1 MAAALVPHVLVVP
14 FPAQG
19 HMIPVLDLIGGPFD
33 LSSGAPCEAI
43 TVGPPRGP
51 WTSPHRHCYPVTGPL
66 LAPLLGGAIRAVTLL
81 FPTHLA
87 FPAGIESAKGCPPAL
102 MGTLIVAFTGL
113 RGPLSSWVRAR
124 SGSPDRIVAI
134 LSDFFGW
141 TQPLA
146 AELGLPRITF
156 SCCAVYGA
164 AVLHSLLRQLPR
176 REDENDDEC
185 PIPFPN
191 LPSVPVYQ
199 RRQLSLMY
207 RTYKEGDEHI
217 PVARGTYME
226 VPLADMGFR
235 RMRAVGPLAPEADAT
250 ENHGG
255 ETAVTTA
262 NLCAWLD
269 KFEDDKSV
277 IYISA
282 SGAWL
287 CCSQVMRRRCSQV
300 MRRRWLLPWSGRVW
314 RSCGRFVRL

>member
-19 HMIPVLDLIGGPFD
+19 HMIPLLDLIGGPFD

-51 WTSPHRHCYPVTGPL
+51 WTSPHRRSYPVTGPL
-66 LAPLLGGAIRAVTLL
+66 LARLLGGAIRAVTLL
-81 FPTHLA
+81 FLTHLA
-87 FPAGIESAKGCPPAL
+87 FPAGVESAKGCPPAL

-113 RGPLSSWVRAR
+113 RGPLSSRVRAR
-124 SGSPDRIVAI
+124 SFSPDRIVAI
-134 LSDFFGW
+134 LSGFFGW

-191 LPSVPVYQ
+191 LPSVPVYP

-217 PVARGTYME
+217 PVARGTDME

-235 RMRAVGPLAPEADAT
+235 RMCAVGPLAPEADAT

-255 ETAVTTA
+255 ETAVTMA

-287 CCSQVMRRRCSQV
+287 CCSQVMRRCCSQV

-314 RSCGRFVRL
+314 RSCGQFVRL